1 MSSIIKVDTI
11 QNQSGANIISESSN
25 VITVGA
31 SGDTITVP
39 SGATLGGA
47 GTVDLS
53 SATVTLNSSMKN
65 TPAFEAY
72 LSSTTAISHNTSTK
86 VPCNIE
92 IYDTD
97 SCYDNVTNY
106 RFTPNVAG
114 KYYFYFTLRG
124 FAGGSTPDGV
134 RFLIIR
140 PYKNGSDILT
150 ANGTD
155 YDANAPRAPQMTF
168 STVTNMN
175 GTTDYVEFYA
185 TIYAEN
191 LSSTGVELLNN
202 YTAFGGYR
210 IIE

>member
-1 MSSIIKVDTI
+1 MASILKEDTI
-11 QNQSGANIISESSN
+11 QEQSGNNIINEN
-25 VITVGA
+25 ADTITIGA
-31 SGDTITVP
+31 SGDTITIP
-39 SGATLGGA
+39 SGATISNLGTATGFG
-47 GTVDLS
+47 GT
-53 SATVTLNSSMKN
+53 N

-72 LSSTTAISHNTSTK
+72 LSSATAISHNTSTK

-97 SCYDNVTNY
+97 SRYDNVTNY

-168 STVTNMN
+168 STVVNMN

>member
-1 MSSIIKVDTI
+1 MASILKVDTI
-11 QNQSGANIISESSN
+11 QDQSGNNIINEN
-25 VITVGA
+25 ADTITIGA
-31 SGDTITVP
+31 SGDTITIP
-39 SGATLGGA
+39 SGATISNLGTATGFG
-47 GTVDLS
+47 GT
-53 SATVTLNSSMKN
+53 N

-72 LSSTTAISHNTSTK
+72 LSSATAISHNTSTK

-168 STVTNMN
+168 STVVNMN

>member
-1 MSSIIKVDTI
+1 MTSILKVDTI
-11 QNQSGANIISESSN
+11 QDTAGNNIINESSDT
-25 VITVGA
+25 ITIGA
-31 SGDTITVP
+31 SGDTITIP
-39 SGATLGGA
+39 AGATISNLG
-47 GTVDLS
+47 T
-53 SATVTLNSSMKN
+53 ATGFGVN

-72 LSSTTAISHNTSTK
+72 LSSATAISHNTSTK

-106 RFTPNVAG
+106 RFTPLVAG

-124 FAGGSTPDGV
+124 FAGGSDPDGV

-155 YDANAPRAPQMTF
+155 YDGNEPRAPQMTF
-168 STVTNMN
+168 STVVNMN

-191 LSSTGVELLNN
+191 LSSSGVELLNN
-202 YTAFGGYR
+202 FTSFGAYR

>member
-65 TPAFEAY
+65 TPAFAAT
-72 LSSTTAISHNTSTK
+72 LASQISGVTTNTWTK
-86 VPCNIE
+86 LPLASE
-92 IYDTD
+92 IYDTNN
-97 SCYDNVTNY
+97 CFDNVTNY

-114 KYYFYFTLRG
+114 KYWLSASFVAFSSDNNLQN
-124 FAGGSTPDGV
+124 V
-134 RFLIIR
+134 RIKI
-140 PYKNGSDILT
+140 YKNGAVYVGRYHLVVYPNSQDVRHFSPTIDIIDE
-150 ANGTD
+150 A
-155 YDANAPRAPQMTF
+155 
-168 STVTNMN
+168 N
-175 GTTDYVEFYA
+175 GTTDYYEVYYYISGS
-185 TIYAEN
+185 TLYVSVDAEVPRGN
-191 LSSTGVELLNN
+191 IFQG
-202 YTAFGGYR
+202 FK